1 MMLRDAR
8 RSAFAGKAPVKKLAQ
23 DTFASACYAYQMR
36 ATLTEA
42 RPPIPY
48 AVAMAGVLFASICFG
63 LVPYFSRGLTEQGV
77 APYAVA
83 FYRYIVAAIVLGPVL
98 LAHRKAWRE
107 IVWGLSAG
115 AAMGLGWIGYVTA
128 LETLPASTVGVLY
141 MTYPVFTLV
150 IAWAL
155 FADTPTRRALIA
167 SGLIVLAAIIA
178 GSPASVPFE
187 YIPLLALSLAAPL
200 GFGFGICVL
209 VHKLS
214 RIAPLARIASVS
226 VGSVLGLA
234 PLVVSSEV
242 AELLPSDRSDWLL
255 IVGIGLV
262 TALVPQLIYTVC
274 SPVIG
279 ASQTAVVGSVEL
291 PTMFAVGL
299 IAFGEAI
306 TTPQAVACVLVLGA
320 IAITRSRKTRT
331 VSTVLARTP
340 EK

>member
-1 MMLRDAR
+1 MTTT
-8 RSAFAGKAPVKKLAQ
+8 SIQP
-23 DTFASACYAYQMR
+23 
-36 ATLTEA
+36 
-42 RPPIPY
+42 RPAIPY
-48 AVAMAGVLFASICFG
+48 AIAILGVLFASICFG

-83 FYRYIVAAIVLGPVL
+83 FYRYIVAAIALFPVL
-98 LAHRKAWRE
+98 IMRRKAWRE
-107 IVWGLSAG
+107 ITWGLSAG
-115 AAMGLGWIGYVTA
+115 AVMGLGWIGYVTA
-128 LETLPASTVGVLY
+128 LEKLPASTVGVLY

-150 IAWAL
+150 IAWVL
-155 FADTPTRRALIA
+155 FSDAPTRRALLA
-167 SGLIVLAAIIA
+167 SCLIVLAAIIA
-178 GSPASVPFE
+178 GSPASVPIE
-187 YIPLLALSLAAPL
+187 HIPMLLMSLAAPF

-209 VHKLS
+209 VHRLS

-226 VGSVLGLA
+226 LGAILGLA
-234 PLVVSSEV
+234 PLILSSEI
-242 AELLPSDRSDWLL
+242 AELLPRERSDWLL

-299 IAFGEAI
+299 LALGEAI
-306 TTPQAVACVLVLGA
+306 TATQAIACALVLGA

-331 VSTVLARTP
+331 VSTVLTNIPKR
-340 EK
+340 

>member
-1 MMLRDAR
+1 M
-8 RSAFAGKAPVKKLAQ
+8 
-23 DTFASACYAYQMR
+23 T
-36 ATLTEA
+36 ATSTEA
-42 RPPIPY
+42 RPPVSY
-48 AVAMAGVLFASICFG
+48 AVATAGVLFASICFG

-83 FYRYIVAAIVLGPVL
+83 FYRYVVAAIVLCPVL
-98 LAHRKAWRE
+98 LLHRKAWRE
-107 IVWGLSAG
+107 MVWGLSAG
-115 AAMGLGWIGYVTA
+115 VVMGLGWIGYVSA

-141 MTYPVFTLV
+141 MTYPVFTLM
-150 IAWAL
+150 IAWIL

-167 SGLIVLAAIIA
+167 AGLIVLAAIIA
-178 GSPASVPFE
+178 GSPATVPLE
-187 YIPLLALSLAAPL
+187 HLPVLALSLAAPF

-234 PLVVSSEV
+234 PLVLSSEV
-242 AELLPSDRSDWLL
+242 VDLLPNDRSDWLL

-274 SPVIG
+274 SPLIG

-291 PTMFAVGL
+291 PTMFVVGQ
-299 IAFGEAI
+299 IAFGETI

-320 IAITRSRKTRT
+320 IVITRSRKTRT
-331 VSTVLARTP
+331 VSTVLTGTP
-340 EK
+340 NR